1 MHWAL
6 IWRLLAAIVIHIIN
20 DNKNLEY
27 PFEKR

>member
-20 DNKNLEY
+20 DNKNLKDLL
-27 PFEKR
+27 EKK